1 MIIPRN
7 VFCGATWPRRTGMID
22 GWLCAFESVG
32 WALNTQREETHFFVG
47 GHSGDVFSFFPPLD
61 CRFPWFIPV
70 FVLTGSRCLKRKT
83 RKRGAMW
90 RGCGSEQHLNRTET
104 QQCNK
109 RPQTDSSD
117 VCLSLHEGPSRSARD
132 TMLGDTRGN
141 GICVARERSGR
152 RALFARISLRKPL
165 QTTQHVGF
173 SFTTFEISMP
183 VNLGEA
189 ATKVDSSIYSV
200 IWIYKLKSVYAK
212 LRPQM

>member
-32 WALNTQREETHFFVG
+32 WASRAQREETRFFVG

-70 FVLTGSRCLKRKT
+70 FVFTYSRGLKRKT

-90 RGCGSEQHLNRTET
+90 WGCWTEQRLNRTET
-104 QQCNK
+104 HRCDK

-117 VCLSLHEGPSRSARD
+117 VCLSLCPRGVLAHCARRCARRRAMKRYLCCAREAREEGTVHTDRSPQ
-132 TMLGDTRGN
+132 TTSNNTTRG
-141 GICVARERSGR
+141 VFFYH
-152 RALFARISLRKPL
+152 L
-165 QTTQHVGF
+165 
-173 SFTTFEISMP
+173 
-183 VNLGEA
+183 
-189 ATKVDSSIYSV
+189 
-200 IWIYKLKSVYAK
+200 
-212 LRPQM
+212 